1 MGHRSI
7 VLLATV
13 LLGGC
18 AHKLPVDDATAFRT
32 LATANRDSFQ
42 ALAKSENDSVTTF
55 VSRRLEEGAG
65 DVSYVGCKLAPVG
78 DEAKQP
84 CTVVWAPKS
93 GKGFELRPTAPA
105 TRALIGALAGYGDQM
120 ATLAEAKDV
129 TQAQAS
135 VDGVATS
142 IKALGTAVGLGPIA
156 GVIVDATS
164 WLGKGRIVDKR
175 RRALLAAAE
184 KADKAVQLT
193 SVRMGE
199 IAVRLRDNLSVTA
212 NSRITDAYLRVG
224 EAKAAIATTAADSL
238 NDAGSEAATD
248 ATPATAA
255 SAAGPSPMATAFAE
269 LVQATQDFQA
279 ARNLSVDYSS
289 LGTAHTKL
297 IRALRDPKRSTAEAL
312 ADLKTFL
319 TLLKAA
325 ENATKGK

>member
-1 MGHRSI
+1 MDHRSI
-7 VLLATV
+7 LLLAAL

-55 VSRRLEEGAG
+55 VSRRLEEGKGEVA
-65 DVSYVGCKLAPVG
+65 YVGCKLEPTG

-84 CTVVWAPKS
+84 CAVLWSPKT
-93 GKGFELRPTAPA
+93 GQPIELRPTAPA

-120 ATLAEAKDV
+120 ATLAEAEDV

-135 VDGVATS
+135 VEGVATS

-156 GVIVDATS
+156 GVIVDAAS
-164 WLGKGRIVDKR
+164 WLGKGRMVDKR

-184 KADKAVQLT
+184 KADPAVQLA
-193 SVRMGE
+193 SRRMGE

-212 NSRITDAYLRVG
+212 HSRISDAYLQLS
-224 EAKAAIATTAADSL
+224 ESKAPNATAVADGQETSR
-238 NDAGSEAATD
+238 SEANAGPPQESDTI
-248 ATPATAA
+248 
-255 SAAGPSPMATAFAE
+255 AAGPSPTASAFAE
-269 LVQATQDFQA
+269 LLLATQDFQA
-279 ARNLSVDYSS
+279 ARDLSVDYSS

-297 IRALRDPKRSTAEAL
+297 IRALRDPTRSTAEAL
-312 ADLKTFL
+312 ADMKTFL

-325 ENATKGK
+325 ETATKGK

>member
-1 MGHRSI
+1 MGRSSI
-7 VLLATV
+7 VLLVAV
-13 LLGGC
+13 LLAGC

-55 VSRRLEEGAG
+55 VSRRLQEGIG
-65 DVSYVGCKLAPVG
+65 EVSYVGCKLAPVG

-84 CTVVWAPKS
+84 CTVVWADKV
-93 GKGFELRPTAPA
+93 GKRFELRPTAPA
-105 TRALIGALAGYGDQM
+105 TRELIGALAGYGDQM

-135 VDGVATS
+135 IDGVATS

-156 GVIVDATS
+156 GVIVDAAS
-164 WLGKGRIVDKR
+164 WLEKGRMVDKR

-184 KADKAVQLT
+184 KADEAVQLA
-193 SVRMGE
+193 SVKMGE

-224 EAKAAIATTAADSL
+224 DAKAAIAAAAADSQ
-238 NDAGSEAATD
+238 DGVSSEAATEV
-248 ATPATAA
+248 TLAA
-255 SAAGPSPMATAFAE
+255 VAPAAGPSLMANALAE

-279 ARNLSVDYSS
+279 ARGLAVDYSS

-297 IRALRDPKRSTAEAL
+297 IEALRDPKRSTAEAL

-325 ENATKGK
+325 ETATKGK